1 MKVEVTIKEITK
13 DDLVNLFSTGLTG
26 SNFLGCD
33 YDKKAYRSL
42 PDASEDDCIED
53 KLAKLLLAGHSTKL
67 LDMGAEPDDHY
78 GNLESHYLESHGCM
92 AYKVTLEDIKKGLQN
107 AASNEDTSDYFN
119 DFVHDDASNLDLI
132 GGEVLLQFI
141 MFGEVI
147 YG

>member
-26 SNFLGCD
+26 SSFLGCD
-33 YDKKAYRSL
+33 YDKKAYQSL

-53 KLAKLLLAGHSTKL
+53 KLAKLLLAGHSIEL
-67 LDMGAEPDDHY
+67 WDLEADSEDHY
-78 GNLESHYLESHGCM
+78 GNLDSRYREAYQCM

-107 AASNEDTSDYFN
+107 AATNEDTADYFMQLAT
-119 DFVHDDASNLDLI
+119 DDAYDLDLT
-132 GGEVLLQFI
+132 GGESLLQFI

>member
-26 SNFLGCD
+26 SSFLGCD
-33 YDKKAYRSL
+33 YDKKTYQSL

-53 KLAKLLLAGHSTKL
+53 KLAKLLLAGHSIEL
-67 LDMGAEPDDHY
+67 WDLEADSEDHY
-78 GNLESHYLESHGCM
+78 GNLDSRYREAYQCM
-92 AYKVTLEDIKKGLQN
+92 AYKVTLEDIKKGLQ
-107 AASNEDTSDYFN
+107 AAATNEDTADYFMQLAT
-119 DFVHDDASNLDLI
+119 DDAYDLDLT
-132 GGEVLLQFI
+132 GGESLLQFI